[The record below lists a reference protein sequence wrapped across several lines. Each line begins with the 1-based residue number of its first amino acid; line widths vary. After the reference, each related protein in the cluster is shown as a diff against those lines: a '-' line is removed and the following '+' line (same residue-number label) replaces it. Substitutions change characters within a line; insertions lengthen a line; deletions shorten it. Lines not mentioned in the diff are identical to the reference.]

1 MTLPGRARLR
11 PQPHE
16 LWWTGVPEAY
26 LDLLYRVLPHSLSRR
41 FATSPRV
48 RSFRVWQ
55 PGHEDGSETFLLAAV
70 IDEAIARLRLDRPEM
85 AGCLDRIDVCIEA
98 TDPHVTLQRRGP
110 HLRFGVRRAINAGP
124 WAIKGPLTIG
134 DFGAAARRLATS
146 AVPRLETRLR
156 ATEDRARHRRLLKQL
171 ADAGKVG
178 LLLERLLLRHHG
190 RRTYR
195 FADRRWRLE
204 DRHNGGALNPNT
216 RKRTIR
222 FAADDIITKSAR
234 RRFDLVVCTNVL
246 PHLPLYQPLY
256 QPGGRAREDDLR
268 RALRHIDRAL
278 GPGGTL
284 IIDRGTASKSRWG
297 QRFAATVSVAL
308 TELRA
313 RDVEVLITRSNGLHA
328 L

>member
-1 MTLPGRARLR
+1 MPGRARLR

-26 LDLLYRVLPHSLSRR
+26 LDLLYRVLPHLLSRR
-41 FATSPRV
+41 FAASPRV
-48 RSFRVWQ
+48 RTFRVWQ

-85 AGCLDRIDVCIEA
+85 AGFLDRIGVCIEA

-110 HLRFGVRRAINAGP
+110 HLRFAINDGP
-124 WAIKGPLTIG
+124 RATKGPLTIG
-134 DFGAAARRLATS
+134 DFGAAARRLATRT
-146 AVPRLETRLR
+146 VPRLEAKLR
-156 ATEDRARHRRLLKQL
+156 ATIDRARHRRLLKQL

-178 LLLERLLLRHHG
+178 LLLERLLLRHRG
-190 RRTYR
+190 RRIYR
-195 FADRRWRLE
+195 FTDQRWCLE
-204 DRHNGGALNPNT
+204 DQHNGGALNPKT

-222 FAADDIITKSAR
+222 FAADDIITKVAL

-256 QPGGRAREDDLR
+256 QRSEQAREEDLQG
-268 RALRHIDRAL
+268 ALRHIDRAL

-284 IIDRGTASKSRWG
+284 IVDRGTASKSRWG
-297 QRFAATVSVAL
+297 RRFAATVGVAL
-308 TELRA
+308 EELRV
-313 RDVEVLITRSNGLHA
+313 RDVDVLITRSNGLHA